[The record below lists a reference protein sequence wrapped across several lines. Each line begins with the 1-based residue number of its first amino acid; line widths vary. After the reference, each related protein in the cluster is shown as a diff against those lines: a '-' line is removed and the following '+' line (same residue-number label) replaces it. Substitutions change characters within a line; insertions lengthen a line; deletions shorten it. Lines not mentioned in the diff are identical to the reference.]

1 MRLLTL
7 VLLASA
13 LAGASVPAQ
22 QGRDEGQLTITMAVD
37 LVVFN
42 VTVTDGKGRHV
53 SGLTRADFAVA
64 EDGRAQEI
72 TLFSAEEVPATVG
85 LIVDNSGSML
95 DKNRQVADA
104 ALAFVGASHPE
115 DELFVVNFNEKVY
128 FGLPPTVP
136 FTRSA
141 FQLRAALQTV
151 PTGLTALYDALAA
164 GIQHLDKGSR
174 QRKALVVFS
183 DGGDNAS
190 KQPLDDV
197 VQAARRSS
205 ATMYTIGFY
214 DETNRDRNPRVLRQI
229 ASLSGGRAYFPQSL
243 DDMGRVWT
251 DIAGGIRSQY
261 TIGYQSTNAAHD
273 GTFRKVRI
281 TTGRN
286 AGRGLQ
292 VTTRE
297 GYFAPV
303 AGAIAK

>member
-1 MRLLTL
+1 VRLLTL
-7 VLLASA
+7 IVLASA

-22 QGRDEGQLTITMAVD
+22 QGRDEGQLTITMDVD

-42 VTVTDGKGRHV
+42 VTVTDGRGRHV
-53 SGLTRADFAVA
+53 SGLTRADFSVV
-64 EDGRAQEI
+64 EDGRPQAI
-72 TLFSAEEVPATVG
+72 TQFSADDVPATVG
-85 LIVDNSGSML
+85 LVIDNSGSML
-95 DKNRQVADA
+95 DKNRQVAEA
-104 ALAFVGASHPE
+104 ALAFVAASHPE

-141 FQLRAALQTV
+141 LQLRVALQTV

-164 GIQHLDKGSR
+164 GIEHLNTGSR

-190 KQPLDDV
+190 RRPLDEV
-197 VQAARRSS
+197 LQAARRSS

-229 ASLSGGRAYFPQSL
+229 ASLSGGRAYFPRSL
-243 DDMGRVWT
+243 DDMDQVWRG
-251 DIAGGIRSQY
+251 IAGGIRSQY
-261 TIGYQSTNAAHD
+261 TIGYQSSNPAHD
-273 GTFRKVRI
+273 GQFRNVKI
-281 TTGRN
+281 AASRN
-286 AGRGLQ
+286 GGRGLQ

-297 GYFAPV
+297 GYFAP
-303 AGAIAK
+303 ANGASAK

>member
-7 VLLASA
+7 ILLASA
-13 LAGASVPAQ
+13 VAGASVPAH
-22 QGRDEGQLTITMAVD
+22 QGRGEGQLTITMDVD

-53 SGLTRADFAVA
+53 SGLTRADFAVS
-64 EDGRAQEI
+64 EDGRPQEI
-72 TLFSAEEVPATVG
+72 TLFSAEDLPATVG

-95 DKNRQVADA
+95 DKNRQVAEA

-164 GIQHLDKGSR
+164 GIEHLDMGSR

-190 KQPLDDV
+190 KRPLDEV
-197 VQAARRSS
+197 LQAARRSS
-205 ATMYTIGFY
+205 ATIYTIGFY
-214 DETNRDRNPRVLRQI
+214 DDTNRDRNPRALRQI
-229 ASLSGGRAYFPQSL
+229 ASLSGGRAYFPRSL
-243 DDMGRVWT
+243 DDMDQVWRE
-251 DIAGGIRSQY
+251 IAGGIRSQY
-261 TIGYQSTNAAHD
+261 TISYQSTNPAKD
-273 GTFRKVRI
+273 GMFRKVRI
-281 TTGRN
+281 AAGGNGR
-286 AGRGLQ
+286 RGLQ

-303 AGAIAK
+303 SGAIAR